1 MTLPSGKIQ
10 RHPESP
16 EGNIMADFMLL
27 SISGRDRPGIVRD
40 VAEALLGIQANIEDS
55 SMTAL
60 RGRFTMMLIVGLPE
74 AGSLA
79 ALRAALADL
88 EQRTGLTLQ
97 SQVLSP
103 EEVAAQ
109 APTPDCVVTVS
120 GADKPGI
127 VHAVAECLADDSI
140 AIVDLSTRTMAAEGG
155 EMYMMAMEVHAGDQI
170 DGLATALNE
179 ISRRIHVDIE
189 VHKLETNII

>member
-1 MTLPSGKIQ
+1 MS
-10 RHPESP
+10 
-16 EGNIMADFMLL
+16 NFVLL

-74 AGSLA
+74 EGSLA

-97 SQVLSP
+97 SQALSD
-103 EEVAAQ
+103 EEVQAR

-127 VHAVAECLADDSI
+127 VHAVAECLGAESI
-140 AIVDLSTRTMAAEGG
+140 SIVDLSTRTMEAEGD
-155 EMYMMAMEVHAGDQI
+155 EMYMMALEVCAGEQVDALTAK
-170 DGLATALNE
+170 LAD